1 MRRIK
6 SRILSNKRLSKE
18 LYLITFTSENIEE
31 DLLPGNFLHILVS
44 SSLDPFLRRPF
55 SIFDISEGTISV
67 LYRVIGKGT
76 NIMKGLYRGDEIDI
90 IGPLGNNYPINNSN
104 NIYCIAG
111 GTGIASIHFLI
122 KYIRQYHPDKQLTLC
137 WGAKTIYEF
146 VLLDEF
152 KLISDNIILSTED
165 GSYGNKGLITDFLPF
180 FKDNSVIYA
189 CGPSGM
195 LHILRKKPIDLPM
208 FFSIEERMACGV
220 GVCLGCAVKM
230 NNDTYKYA
238 CKDGPVFNANE
249 LKYE

>member
-6 SRILSNKRLSKE
+6 SQILSNKRLSKE
-18 LYLITFTSENIEE
+18 LHLITFTSEKIEE

-76 NIMKGLYRGDEIDI
+76 GIMKDLCKGDEIDI
-90 IGPLGNNYPINNSN
+90 IGPLGNSYPIDNSN

-122 KYIRQYHPDKQLTLC
+122 EYIKQNHPTKQITLC
-137 WGAKTIYEF
+137 WGTKTIHEF
-146 VLLDEF
+146 ILMNEF
-152 KLISDNIILSTED
+152 RLISDKIIFSTED
-165 GSYGNKGLITDFLPF
+165 GSYGNEGLITDFLPI

-189 CGPSGM
+189 CGPDGM
-195 LHILRKKPIDLPM
+195 LHILKKKPIDLPM
-208 FFSIEERMACGV
+208 FFSVEKRMACGV

-230 NNDTYKYA
+230 NNDTYKYT
-238 CKDGPVFNANE
+238 CIDGPVFNANE